1 MANEF
6 DAYRE
11 ALVVETNTIWPDE
24 FADLS
29 RGDRQR
35 VDLLLHAKPEEA
47 AELSYE
53 RMHTGFSRVITVT
66 AADLQRL
73 GER

>member
-11 ALVVETNTIWPDE
+11 ALVVETSTIWPAE
-24 FADLS
+24 FAHWEG
-29 RGDRQR
+29 GDRLR
-35 VDLLLHAKPEEA
+35 IEDALHASAEEA
-47 AELSYE
+47 AELTYE

-73 GER
+73 GET